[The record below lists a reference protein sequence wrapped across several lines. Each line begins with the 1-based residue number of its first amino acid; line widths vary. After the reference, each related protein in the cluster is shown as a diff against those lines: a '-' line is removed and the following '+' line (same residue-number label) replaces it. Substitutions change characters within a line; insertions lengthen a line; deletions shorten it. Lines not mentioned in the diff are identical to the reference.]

1 MIFSSDMLYI
11 TEYKCDWRWRTEI
24 MIETELWQIKN
35 WHFYNLETS
44 SLDLLFLCA
53 MLQGFIMKKYP
64 DRMNLHQY

>member
-1 MIFSSDMLYI
+1 
-11 TEYKCDWRWRTEI
+11 

-53 MLQGFIMKKYP
+53 MLQGFIMKKYL